1 MHSRHVV
8 GDDVVFRLESS
19 AGVEGRLRIH
29 KNRLRMSDVSS
40 FDNGVFECS
49 ARNVAGTVNSSNSF
63 VLSVAGQF
71 CSLQAV
77 NVNGIRNSRNECCLN
92 ECCLFD
98 R

>member
-40 FDNGVFECS
+40 SDNGVFECS

-98 R
+98 H